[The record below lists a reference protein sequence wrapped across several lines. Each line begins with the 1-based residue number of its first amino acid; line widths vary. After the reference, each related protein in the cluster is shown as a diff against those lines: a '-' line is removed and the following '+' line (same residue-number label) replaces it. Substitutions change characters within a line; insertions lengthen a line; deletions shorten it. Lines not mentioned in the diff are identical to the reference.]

1 MAEKLRVGLLGYGT
15 IGSGVIK
22 LLTQSGLDIEKYVQL
37 VKVADTDLERPREV
51 KVDPALLSSDTEAVV
66 RDPDIDV
73 IVELIG
79 GVEAAKKFVEMAL
92 DEGKDVVTANKY
104 LISLYGD
111 DLFERAAK
119 TGARLLFEASVAG
132 GVPIIQTLREGLAS
146 DRILSINAI
155 LNGTCN
161 YILTRMEQKPGMDYE
176 EAVAEAQARGFAE
189 ADPGLDISG
198 MDTAQKI
205 SILIRKAF
213 RTRILPEEIDI
224 QGIMGVSNVDV
235 QSAMEM
241 GYRIKL
247 LARVSREG
255 DNLEVWVG
263 PALIPAESIL
273 ARVKNEFNAISIDS
287 EAHHL
292 QTYIGKG
299 AGMLPTAGAVVG
311 DLFTLLSHRNVPSI
325 FAEKRL
331 DLPALDRN
339 DIRCRYYLRIIVRDQ
354 PGVLARISNALAER
368 NISIA
373 SVVQREDSPDPER
386 GVPLVIITH
395 ETTVG
400 AIAQAVLVINQEQVV
415 LEPAHTIRIMDAL

>member
-37 VKVADTDLERPREV
+37 VKVADIDLERPREV
-51 KVDPALLSSDTEAVV
+51 KVDPALLSSDTESVV

-119 TGARLLFEASVAG
+119 TGACLVFEASVAG
-132 GVPIIQTLREGLAS
+132 GVPIIQILREGLAS
-146 DRILSINAI
+146 DRVLSINAI

-161 YILTRMEQKPGMDYE
+161 YILTRMEQKPGMDCKK
-176 EAVAEAQARGFAE
+176 AVAEAQARGFAE

-224 QGIMGVSNVDV
+224 QGITDVSNVDV

-247 LARVSREG
+247 LARASREG
-255 DNLEVWVG
+255 DSLEVWVG
-263 PALIPAESIL
+263 PALIPADSIL
-273 ARVKNEFNAISIDS
+273 AQVKNEFNAISIDS

-299 AGMLPTAGAVVG
+299 AGMMPTAGAVVG
-311 DLFTLLSHRNVPSI
+311 DLFTLVNRRSVPSI
-325 FAEKRL
+325 FAKKRL
-331 DLPALDRN
+331 DLPVLDRN
-339 DIRCRYYLRIIVRDQ
+339 DIRCRYYIRLIIKDQ
-354 PGVLARISNALAER
+354 SGVLARVSNALAER

-373 SVVQREDSPDPER
+373 SVVQRENSSDPER

-395 ETTVG
+395 ETTVS
-400 AIAQAVLVINQEQVV
+400 AMAKAVLVINQEQVV